1 MTIAVFLATLGA
13 ALRLTRLGVEDT
25 ITQPFR
31 TWLVRR
37 WTKSVDAAPEKP
49 NRIWMWLTQ
58 LFECPW
64 CLGFWVS
71 AGLTVPAVI
80 SDGAGWYLWPA
91 TALSISYL
99 IGVAST
105 IVATIEEIN

>member
-1 MTIAVFLATLGA
+1 MSLAVFLATLGA
-13 ALRLTRLGVEDT
+13 TARLTRLGIEDT

-31 TWLVRR
+31 DFLARR
-37 WTKSVDAAPEKP
+37 SARSKVAFWFV
-49 NRIWMWLTQ
+49 Q

-64 CLGFWVS
+64 CLGMWI
-71 AGLTVPAVI
+71 AMAMTAAAVA

-99 IGVAST
+99 IGVAAT
-105 IVATIEEIN
+105 VLLTIEEMGS